1 MFVESRTS
9 SIFEE
14 VQILM
19 SSSRNTWLNY
29 TGIQIYIFQP
39 GCVDVHKQ
47 NKASVHSSLGG
58 GCLMVH
64 AIMFVLFSHVAP
76 APSIRDFMF
85 LCVLIL
91 LESN

>member
-1 MFVESRTS
+1 
-9 SIFEE
+9 
-14 VQILM
+14 
-19 SSSRNTWLNY
+19 
-29 TGIQIYIFQP
+29 
-39 GCVDVHKQ
+39 
-47 NKASVHSSLGG
+47 
-58 GCLMVH
+58 MVH